1 MKTLRKYTYSHATLL
16 YTDLP
21 SFKLYSRSVGKYLSI
36 KSKQVMF
43 SSKLMHSFYIFL
55 LIVESSQV
63 FYKLLH
69 VLKFDNIVK
78 LSTCVLAH

>member
-1 MKTLRKYTYSHATLL
+1 MKTLREYTYSHAILL

-43 SSKLMHSFYIFL
+43 SSKLMHSFYIFRW
-55 LIVESSQV
+55 
-63 FYKLLH
+63 
-69 VLKFDNIVK
+69 
-78 LSTCVLAH
+78 